1 MIKILIIDDH
11 AIVREGLKQILVETP
26 DLEVAGEANDGQ
38 EALERLRADHWDVVV
53 LDISLPGAN
62 GLVVLQQI
70 KNQFPEVPVLILS
83 IHAEEQYAL
92 RALKAGAAG
101 YLTKETVPQE
111 LVTAIQKVAGGGKYV
126 SPSLMEKMVSDL
138 GKDLKK
144 ALHETLSDRE
154 FQVLCMIATG
164 KGLTEIAEDLD
175 LSVKTVSTHRTRML
189 KKMRLKNNAELIHYA
204 IRHGLV
210 K

>member
-26 DLEVAGEANDGQ
+26 DLEVASEANNGQ
-38 EALERLRADHWDVVV
+38 EALERLQAGHLDLVV

-70 KNQFPEVPVLILS
+70 KDQFPEVPVLILS
-83 IHAEEQYAL
+83 IHAEEQYAM

-101 YLTKETVPQE
+101 YLTKETAPQE

-164 KGLTEIAEDLD
+164 KGLTEIAEDLN

-189 KKMRLKNNAELIHYA
+189 KKMRLKNNAEMIHYA

>member
-26 DLEVAGEANDGQ
+26 DLKVAGEANNGQ
-38 EALERLRADHWDVVV
+38 EALERLRAGHLDLVV

-83 IHAEEQYAL
+83 IHAEEQYAM

-101 YLTKETVPQE
+101 YLTKETAPQE

-126 SPSLMEKMVSDL
+126 SPSLMERMVSDL

-144 ALHETLSDRE
+144 TLHETLSDRE

-164 KGLTEIAEDLD
+164 KGLTEIAEDLN

-189 KKMRLKNNAELIHYA
+189 KKMRLKNNAEMIHYA

>member
-26 DLEVAGEANDGQ
+26 DLEVASEANNGQ
-38 EALERLRADHWDVVV
+38 EALERLRAGHLDLVV
-53 LDISLPGAN
+53 LDISLPGTN

-83 IHAEEQYAL
+83 IHAEEQYAM

-101 YLTKETVPQE
+101 YLTKETAPQE
-111 LVTAIQKVAGGGKYV
+111 LVTAIQKVVGGGKYV
-126 SPSLMEKMVSDL
+126 SPSLMERMVSDL

-164 KGLTEIAEDLD
+164 KGLTEIAEDLN

-189 KKMRLKNNAELIHYA
+189 KKMRLKNNAEMIHYA

>member
-1 MIKILIIDDH
+1 M
-11 AIVREGLKQILVETP
+11 
-26 DLEVAGEANDGQ
+26 
-38 EALERLRADHWDVVV
+38 
-53 LDISLPGAN
+53 
-62 GLVVLQQI
+62 
-70 KNQFPEVPVLILS
+70 
-83 IHAEEQYAL
+83 

-101 YLTKETVPQE
+101 YLTKETAPQE

-126 SPSLMEKMVSDL
+126 SPSLMERMVSDL

-164 KGLTEIAEDLD
+164 KGLTEIAEDLN

-189 KKMRLKNNAELIHYA
+189 KKMRLKNNAEMIHYA

>member
-38 EALERLRADHWDVVV
+38 EALERMRADHWDVVV

>member
-26 DLEVAGEANDGQ
+26 DLEVASEANNGQ
-38 EALERLRADHWDVVV
+38 EALERLRAGHLDLVV
-53 LDISLPGAN
+53 LDISLPGTN

-70 KNQFPEVPVLILS
+70 KNQFPEVPVIILS
-83 IHAEEQYAL
+83 IHAEEQYAM

-101 YLTKETVPQE
+101 YLTKETAPQE

-126 SPSLMEKMVSDL
+126 SPSLMERMVSDL

-164 KGLTEIAEDLD
+164 KGLTEIAEDLN

-189 KKMRLKNNAELIHYA
+189 KKMHLKNNAEMIHYA

>member
-26 DLEVAGEANDGQ
+26 DLKVAGEANNGQ
-38 EALERLRADHWDVVV
+38 EALERLRAGHLDLVV
-53 LDISLPGAN
+53 LDISLPGTN

-83 IHAEEQYAL
+83 IHAEEQYAM

-101 YLTKETVPQE
+101 YLTKETAPQE

-126 SPSLMEKMVSDL
+126 SPSLMERMVSDL

-144 ALHETLSDRE
+144 TLHETLSDRE

-164 KGLTEIAEDLD
+164 KGLTEIAEDLN

-189 KKMRLKNNAELIHYA
+189 KKMRLKNNAEMIHYA